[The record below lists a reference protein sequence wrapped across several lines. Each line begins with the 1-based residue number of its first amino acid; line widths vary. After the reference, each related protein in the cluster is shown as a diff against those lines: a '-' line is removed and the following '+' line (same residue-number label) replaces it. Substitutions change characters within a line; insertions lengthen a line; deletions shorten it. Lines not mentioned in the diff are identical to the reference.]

1 MRCIASHTATRWR
14 VPENRNGRSK
24 ANCGSSRYACS
35 CTQARCAIEL
45 RRGAAAETDGARK
58 RIPVTCVSVA
68 WMPSVAKGVRMRAW
82 NASGI
87 FISGKC
93 ADPGEEIRG
102 KRDAVALRPLAI
114 LAAALARQAHG
125 GILGHRVDEHLD
137 AIVERLA
144 SDERARIDREEG
156 LADSRGL
163 AFLGEEAVRFEAVG
177 GTGKRAHEKLNGE
190 REHRALHAAGGKHAA
205 VERRLRGGRG
215 AALAIERPSF
225 RDA

>member
-68 WMPSVAKGVRMRAW
+68 WMPSVAKGVRMQAW

-87 FISGKC
+87 FFSGKYP
-93 ADPGEEIRG
+93 DLSEEIRG
-102 KRDAVALRPLAI
+102 KHDAVALGLLAI
-114 LAAALARQAHG
+114 LAAALARQAHP
-125 GILGHRVDEHLD
+125 GILGHPVDEHLD
-137 AIVERLA
+137 TIAAGIA
-144 SDERARIDREEG
+144 SD
-156 LADSRGL
+156 
-163 AFLGEEAVRFEAVG
+163 
-177 GTGKRAHEKLNGE
+177 
-190 REHRALHAAGGKHAA
+190 
-205 VERRLRGGRG
+205 
-215 AALAIERPSF
+215 
-225 RDA
+225 